1 MEAKKELKE
10 ETRLM
15 KTELNAE
22 LNQRRYTE
30 MEAQAVSQVRLEI
43 EKAVRGAAAKLPFPT
58 EVVEVTGSSAGQL
71 VVGYTVIMVDT
82 RTPEEAKQ
90 AWEEEKPKE
99 KEAKKK

>member
-1 MEAKKELKE
+1 MEAKKELMA

-30 MEAQAVSQVRLEI
+30 MEAQAVSQVKLEI

-58 EVVEVTGSSAGQL
+58 EVVEVTGPEL
-71 VVGYTVIMVDT
+71 VFGYTVIMVDT